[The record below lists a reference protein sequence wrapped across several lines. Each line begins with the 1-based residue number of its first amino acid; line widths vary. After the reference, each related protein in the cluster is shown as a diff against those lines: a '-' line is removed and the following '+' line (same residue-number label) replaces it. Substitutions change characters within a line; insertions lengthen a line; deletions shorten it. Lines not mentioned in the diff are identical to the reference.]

1 MRSESLKALLS
12 RGSYAVL
19 AFALVAEASAAETR
33 INVER
38 PKQDEVVSG
47 VTNVYGWALGDPYL
61 DVLEVAVDDGP
72 FKGLP
77 YGGER
82 EDVHQVFPGYPF
94 SDDSGFALTVNTREL
109 GNGPHEIT
117 IRADNGVE
125 VAEKTVRFVVSNPP
139 GAPGEDNPAKLRV
152 DLSGATVSVVGTD
165 SLFIEGMLVDGQSVN
180 TVVSF
185 SRASNA
191 FVMSSFQYD
200 SNRDGVFDD
209 DLDEDGFH
217 DDDANGDGLHDH
229 QKVKGT
235 VVSVAAGPVVRVRYT
250 ETRFF
255 DPPADGTGVVVVN
268 AAGVAFGSVVP
279 AGLVGK
285 MVEFE
290 GFWNGVQFVADQF
303 GLEDEHGVETETE
316 TEHGVEIETETEH
329 GVETQTE
336 TEHGVETEVERGT
349 EKRG

>member
-235 VVSVAAGPVVRVRYT
+235 VVSVAAGPVVREGQHHGRG
-250 ETRFF
+250 RGSGRRH
-255 DPPADGTGVVVVN
+255 AGTGVRGHGRGGAVPGRPDRRRWTCTLRPGRGLDERRSGHGLRGRNRSDHRQSARRGVDSGIQRRRIRLLRLLPRRPG
-268 AAGVAFGSVVP
+268 AA
-279 AGLVGK
+279 
-285 MVEFE
+285 
-290 GFWNGVQFVADQF
+290 
-303 GLEDEHGVETETE
+303 
-316 TEHGVEIETETEH
+316 
-329 GVETQTE
+329 
-336 TEHGVETEVERGT
+336 
-349 EKRG
+349 